1 MNIVIDNR
9 NNNSLYVDKVNNHI
23 AKSDEI
29 IKLTNNKNISNL
41 DAYINIL
48 AGNYNLNKNEI
59 AVLKY
64 IMNKNNCV
72 LSTDICKDV
81 AKITNKSIITISR
94 ALNSIIK
101 NNLAYINIFNEVYV
115 STNIDID
122 SSNIEKVKFIIIE
135 LRPEITS
142 NNITL

>member
-1 MNIVIDNR
+1 MNIVVDNR

-72 LSTDICKDV
+72 LNTDICKNV

-101 NNLAYINIFNEVYV
+101 NNLAYINIFNEVYL

-122 SSNIEKVKFIIIE
+122 SSNIEKVKFLIIE

>member
-101 NNLAYINIFNEVYV
+101 NNLA
-115 STNIDID
+115 NIDID
-122 SSNIEKVKFIIIE
+122 SSNIEKVKFLIIE